1 MTEWRIG
8 RGWTDAELEAR
19 LAELPDRPRNFSD
32 PIEALTLERGWHRYF
47 SEAVVARERAGPP
60 EADGP
65 FERGC
70 TAVAGY
76 AFSDPRIV
84 IAHFDPATPLLGR
97 LMLLELRALRVLHYL
112 GAVVVGAT
120 RSEER
125 DGQTAFGY
133 RYDTLEGH
141 IETGVE
147 WFTLTKNHATGE
159 VRFRIEAA
167 WRPGPFPNWWSRV
180 GFSWLGPS
188 YQKKWHRRAH
198 VFLARLMRVPAPEP
212 PTSGD
217 GRLAHTDPEV
227 TFRRFRAHRG

>member
-1 MTEWRIG
+1 
-8 RGWTDAELEAR
+8 
-19 LAELPDRPRNFSD
+19 
-32 PIEALTLERGWHRYF
+32 
-47 SEAVVARERAGPP
+47 
-60 EADGP
+60 
-65 FERGC
+65 
-70 TAVAGY
+70 
-76 AFSDPRIV
+76 
-84 IAHFDPATPLLGR
+84 TPLLGR